1 VVSRRMTVGFY
12 PSASCTDASNST
24 DSEATSGSEGQSQTR
39 YLLRT
44 VDFYATVLAM
54 ASHDL
59 RQSLQAIV
67 SAHDLLARRLTTGPE
82 REHLE
87 RGEQA
92 SNQLEEILDQLVEAL
107 QLQQHAT
114 RIDPEPVRIDPIL
127 QKIALQLTGPVRR
140 KGIEYRTIRSRTVI
154 MSQPLLLGGI
164 LRNLAR
170 NAVHHTPP
178 GGRVLVGCRRLKT
191 SVRIEVHDT
200 GEGIPPDKLQ
210 SIFEPFLRLD
220 ATRSEGL
227 GLGLFIVKRAAYC
240 LGHDV
245 ELHSAVGRCSC
256 FGLVARAAMF

>member
-1 VVSRRMTVGFY
+1 MVISRRMTLGFW
-12 PSASCTDASNST
+12 PSASCIDTSADT
-24 DSEATSGSEGQSQTR
+24 EAVSGGGRQSQTR
-39 YLLRT
+39 DLLQT

-59 RQSLQAIV
+59 RQPLQAIV
-67 SAHDLLARRLTTGPE
+67 SAHDLLARRLTAGPE
-82 REHLE
+82 REYLE
-87 RGEQA
+87 RSEQA
-92 SNQLEEILDQLVEAL
+92 SNQLEETLDQLVEAL

-114 RIDPEPVRIDPIL
+114 RIDPEPVPIDPIL
-127 QKIALQLTGPVRR
+127 QQIALELDGSVRR
-140 KGIEYRTIRSRTVI
+140 KGIEYRTIRSRRVI

-170 NAVHHTPP
+170 NAVDHTPP
-178 GGRVLVGCRRLKT
+178 GGRVLVGCRWLRT

-210 SIFEPFLRLD
+210 SIFEPFRRLD

-245 ELHSAVGRCSC
+245 ELHSAVGRGSC
-256 FGLVARAAMF
+256 FSLGARAAAF

>member
-1 VVSRRMTVGFY
+1 MVSRRMTVGFY
-12 PSASCTDASNST
+12 PSASCIDASNST
-24 DSEATSGSEGQSQTR
+24 DSEATSGGGGQSQTQ

-59 RQSLQAIV
+59 RQPLQAIV

-92 SNQLEEILDQLVEAL
+92 SNQLEETLDQLVEAL

-178 GGRVLVGCRRLKT
+178 GGVFSSAADGSK
-191 SVRIEVHDT
+191 
-200 GEGIPPDKLQ
+200 PA
-210 SIFEPFLRLD
+210 FALRST
-220 ATRSEGL
+220 TR
-227 GLGLFIVKRAAYC
+227 
-240 LGHDV
+240 
-245 ELHSAVGRCSC
+245 
-256 FGLVARAAMF
+256 ARAFRRISCKASSSRFFDWMRRARRALGWGCSS